1 MDQCQNI
8 RAEVAKA
15 QDVYDSLIK
24 SSGPPDFKKP
34 VGVAEALQTLN
45 LKKANLAACI
55 KAHIPFTI
63 TGDTPKPGSALT
75 EFDKAIE
82 NFCRAN
88 NVRAGQLTILKGGI
102 KKFEHGYTLAEPLY
116 PITQVDSLFRI
127 ASVSKAFTCACIQT
141 LQDQKKVKL
150 VDAVFPLLGITKK
163 ALAGQNPDPNINKIT
178 VGNLVN
184 HLGGWNDQGA
194 GFFEGK
200 KPVSSS
206 SDPVFHIRQ
215 IATQMNLT
223 RPPTKMDMAR
233 FMYGEPLQFTPGA
246 AITGPKN
253 YCYSN
258 FGYMLL
264 GLVVEKRSGMPY
276 IDFLRQQVL
285 APIGVTDVFLA
296 RMLAGPI
303 PREVTYDDAGSGLNA
318 LEPHAN
324 VTAPNPYGGFGAVTE
339 LMDFGRRIGSQRHR
353 DRTIHQQIHGV
364 EPWPR
369 PRRRTLRRNVGD
381 SRLGAIHGRR
391 RSDIYI
397 QHVHLPCNQGLQRR
411 QECGSDRPTGLVGQG
426 RQVLIANLSAGAPS
440 RLGINPEPDGGG
452 AASARAP
459 GRRLMAGSN

>member
-339 LMDFGRRIGSQRHR
+339 LMDSAGGLVASATAIAQFINKFMAWSLGHGRGGARSGEMSGTAAWAQSTGDVDLTFTFNTSTFPATRVFN
-353 DRTIHQQIHGV
+353 DGK
-364 EPWPR
+364 
-369 PRRRTLRRNVGD
+369 NVGLTD
-381 SRLGAIHGRR
+381 QL
-391 RSDIYI
+391 D
-397 QHVHLPCNQGLQRR
+397 L
-411 QECGSDRPTGLVGQG
+411 LVK
-426 RQVLIANLSAGAPS
+426 
-440 RLGINPEPDGGG
+440 
-452 AASARAP
+452 AAKF
-459 GRRLMAGSN
+459 